1 MPRLPAPA
9 SRCSTTVGGTVAWQA
24 FYIQSSW
31 RDTHV
36 LVASSFLSLPIL
48 TIGHGTPSARLI
60 GCVLMGL
67 VVGMLTIDSC
77 FDLLVLTEAS
87 VQVGG
92 DAYSGR
98 MVAFLYYNA
107 ILNSPL
113 VNGMLFSVMLTMA
126 LGAGVG
132 FAHARVS
139 RSAARERAWCH
150 LVGLAILGH
159 AGYIF
164 CVIPRYL
171 ALRSA
176 KTFIGADFDRWWLVL
191 SARLVLAAS
200 SMAAALICMQ
210 LTTYGELRGS
220 SRRENESTTRCGLSS
235 MLPLRSSGRLSQT
248 RERP

>member
-1 MPRLPAPA
+1 MSVWPTPSGFTLLISMPRLPPLPLLVAWA
-9 SRCSTTVGGTVAWQA
+9 TTVGGTVAWQA

-31 RDTHV
+31 RDTLV

-48 TIGHGTPSARLI
+48 TIGHALPQCLPLI

-113 VNGMLFSVMLTMA
+113 VNGMLFAVMLTMA

-210 LTTYGELRGS
+210 LTTYGEVEELVKK
-220 SRRENESTTRCGLSS
+220 RE
-235 MLPLRSSGRLSQT
+235 
-248 RERP
+248 